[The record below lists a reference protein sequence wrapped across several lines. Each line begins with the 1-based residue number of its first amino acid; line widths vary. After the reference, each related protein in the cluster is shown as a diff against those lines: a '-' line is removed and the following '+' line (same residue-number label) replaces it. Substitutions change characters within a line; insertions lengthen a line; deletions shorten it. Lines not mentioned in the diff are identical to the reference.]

1 MLGEVCCE
9 YKGRAESTEDLPV
22 VGLEHLSQSDVDLL
36 GCSHEETTFTKG
48 FRKGHVLFGRRRAYL
63 KKASLA
69 PFAGVCSGD
78 IIVIEAIEDKLCPD
92 LLPFVIQND
101 CLFDFA
107 VENSA
112 GSLSPRVK
120 WKDLSRFEFDLPSM
134 GKQQELAKL
143 LWSAQEVKRVY
154 SRLIS
159 ACEEIVKSRFIE
171 MFGDVRLNTFGWPI
185 KTFEELA
192 EIITDGEHAT
202 PERQEDGIYLLSAR
216 NVKDHELD
224 LSDVDFIGED
234 EYQRIAR
241 RIVPQADDVLIS
253 CSGTIGR
260 CCVVPPGLRFQM
272 VRSAALIRFTDLIN
286 PIYAEWLIASDDV
299 QEQIRKSATQSSQA
313 NLFQGRIKKLKGI
326 VPPLALQQEFA
337 FFVQQV
343 DKSEFA
349 LKQAIEGVNAT
360 MAAILNKELGMSDVQ

>member
-1 MLGEVCCE
+1 MI
-9 YKGRAESTEDLPV
+9 
-22 VGLEHLSQSDVDLL
+22 
-36 GCSHEETTFTKG
+36 GC
-48 FRKGHVLFGRRRAYL
+48 
-63 KKASLA
+63 
-69 PFAGVCSGD
+69 
-78 IIVIEAIEDKLCPD
+78 
-92 LLPFVIQND
+92 
-101 CLFDFA
+101 
-107 VENSA
+107 
-112 GSLSPRVK
+112 
-120 WKDLSRFEFDLPSM
+120 
-134 GKQQELAKL
+134 
-143 LWSAQEVKRVY
+143 
-154 SRLIS
+154 
-159 ACEEIVKSRFIE
+159 KSRFIE

-343 DKSEFA
+343 DKSE
-349 LKQAIEGVNAT
+349 LCDE
-360 MAAILNKELGMSDVQ
+360 MAVAA